1 MDNMDFLSFAE
12 ENFRLNK
19 DAFVNKAKRVSEDN
33 DAYVEYAL
41 EYYYELRRDAD
52 IVSPDINVESVRNQL
67 LERSQVGLDK
77 YGTTTE
83 RDDIDL
89 AGWLQH
95 LQEELLDAAVYI
107 ERIKREL

>member
-1 MDNMDFLSFAE
+1 MDFLSFAE
-12 ENFRLNK
+12 ENFHMNK
-19 DAFVNKAKRVSEDN
+19 DDFVRKAKSVSDDN

-41 EYYYELRRDAD
+41 ECYYELRRDAD
-52 IVSPDINVESVRNQL
+52 IVSPDVNVESVRNQL
-67 LERSQVGLDK
+67 LQRSRVGLDK

-95 LQEELLDAAVYI
+95 LQEELMDAAVYI
-107 ERIKREL
+107 ERIKQEL